1 MTEIRHP
8 LAIADGKVMEAI
20 RTASAP
26 GKGHI
31 DRAPFD
37 EVLEQTPDAAGVT
50 YETGVVGGVPGVWC
64 RPADA
69 QKGAVILYFHGGAYV
84 AGTAQAFRHLAG
96 HIASRGGAVAFVPD
110 YRLAPE
116 HRYPAPV
123 EDAKAVYRGLSE
135 QGASAIA
142 IVGDSAGG
150 GLALVLLSIAQAEAL
165 AERGLAPCAGAAMSP
180 WADLALAGSSLKDRA
195 DADPFLTLDALTRA
209 ADQYLDGQDPQ
220 APGASPLYGNLHGLP
235 PVQLHTGTDEIL
247 FDDARRYAER
257 AREASVDVTVH
268 VWEGMPHVFQSN
280 VGKLAAADQSLDLIG
295 NFFRRR
301 LGGK

>member
-1 MTEIRHP
+1 MEVRHA
-8 LAIADGKVMEAI
+8 LATTDGKVMQAI
-20 RTASAP
+20 RTASAS

-50 YETGVVGGVPGVWC
+50 YEAGIVGGVPGVWC

-69 QKGAVILYFHGGAYV
+69 RNGAVILYLHGGAYV
-84 AGTAQAFRHLAG
+84 AGTARAFRHLAG
-96 HIASRGGAVAFVPD
+96 HIASRADAAAFVPD

-116 HRYPAPV
+116 HRFPAPV
-123 EDAKAVYRGLSE
+123 EDAKAAYRGLTE

-150 GLALVLLSIAQAEAL
+150 GLALVLLSIAHADAL
-165 AERGLAPCAGAAMSP
+165 TKGGLVPCAGAAMSP
-180 WADLALAGSSLKDRA
+180 WTDLALTAPSLEDRA

-209 ADQYLDGQDPQ
+209 AEQYLDGQDPQ
-220 APGASPLYGNLHGLP
+220 APRASPLYGNLNGLP
-235 PVQLHTGTDEIL
+235 PIQLHAGTDEIL
-247 FDDARRYAER
+247 LDDSRRYAER
-257 AREASVDVTVH
+257 AGEASVDADVH

-280 VGKLAAADQSLDLIG
+280 VGKLSAADQSLDLIG
-295 NFFRRR
+295 NFLREK
-301 LGGK
+301 LGI